1 MFKKRKSVLVV
12 AAHPDDEVLGCGGT
26 IAKLSKRGFKVNV
39 IFISD
44 GVSSRSMTKKKYLI
58 QLRNR
63 QKSCLRAC
71 KILGLTKPI
80 FYNLPDNA
88 LDSVPLLNI
97 VKIIEKH
104 ISKIKPEIIFTHFYN
119 DLNIDHQIVNKAVI
133 TSCRPQRKTSV
144 KTLLFFE
151 IPSSTEWQG
160 SKSKN
165 IFNPNWFEDI
175 DAELNLKI
183 KALKAYKNE
192 LRNWPHPRSIKGVKA
207 LATWRGASAGFGAA
221 EAFIL
226 GRKI

>member
-1 MFKKRKSVLVV
+1 M
-12 AAHPDDEVLGCGGT
+12 
-26 IAKLSKRGFKVNV
+26 
-39 IFISD
+39 
-44 GVSSRSMTKKKYLI
+44 
-58 QLRNR
+58 
-63 QKSCLRAC
+63 
-71 KILGLTKPI
+71 
-80 FYNLPDNA
+80 
-88 LDSVPLLNI
+88 NI
-97 VKIIEKH
+97 VKIIEKY

-151 IPSSTEWQG
+151 IPSSTEWQV

-221 EAFIL
+221 EALFLEGKFERNKVKKIL
-226 GRKI
+226 IMGLPGLVTLASKLVPLIKAKWLNAISKKTSK

>member
-44 GVSSRSMTKKKYLI
+44 GVSSRSMTKKKYLK

-63 QKSCLRAC
+63 QKSCLRTC

-104 ISKIKPEIIFTHFYN
+104 ISKIKPEIIFTHFYSCLFIYLISFLL
-119 DLNIDHQIVNKAVI
+119 DLLI
-133 TSCRPQRKTSV
+133 
-144 KTLLFFE
+144 TLLQF
-151 IPSSTEWQG
+151 
-160 SKSKN
+160 
-165 IFNPNWFEDI
+165 
-175 DAELNLKI
+175 
-183 KALKAYKNE
+183 
-192 LRNWPHPRSIKGVKA
+192 LRSQQSLYHQ
-207 LATWRGASAGFGAA
+207 
-221 EAFIL
+221 
-226 GRKI
+226 

>member
-1 MFKKRKSVLVV
+1 MNKVLVV
-12 AAHPDDEVLGCGGT
+12 VAHPDDEVIGCGGT
-26 IAKLSKRGFKVNV
+26 IARHVKNGEIVQVVFLADGFG
-39 IFISD
+39 SRDD
-44 GVSSRSMTKKKYLI
+44 GVDRSKPASDAAI
-58 QLRNR
+58 F
-63 QKSCLRAC
+63 
-71 KILGLTKPI
+71 LGCNPPI
-80 FYNLPDNA
+80 FLNLPDNQ
-88 LDSVPLLNI
+88 LDKLPLLDI
-97 VKIIEKH
+97 VKKVETIV
-104 ISKIKPEIIFTHFYN
+104 SRFKPDIVYTHNFG

-151 IPSSTEWQG
+151 IPSSTEWQV